1 LSARRESGT
10 GHARNIKINTH
21 PTMHWSF
28 RIGRL
33 FGIDVFVHVTFLLLL
48 GFIGVTHWIQFRQ
61 PAAALSGVAFFVAL
75 FACVLLHEFG
85 HALMARRYGIRT
97 RDITLLPIGGL
108 ARLERMPDQPMQE
121 LWVALAGPAV
131 NVVIALVLVGYLMA
145 AAIVVPVEQLSVTG
159 GPFLARLA
167 AVNVF
172 LVLFNLLPA
181 FPMDGGR
188 VVRALLA
195 TRLDYARATRIAA
208 RLGQFMAL
216 VFGFV
221 GLFWNPL
228 LLFIAL
234 FVWIGAEQEAG
245 LVQMKSALM
254 NTPLRAVM
262 ITDFRTLAPDDT
274 LARAV
279 EHILAGFQQDFP
291 VVDADGRLVGMLTRN
306 DLIRGLSELGRL
318 ARVDSVMQRDF
329 QVATPFDVAENILA
343 RLQECNCHS
352 LPVVHEGRVVGLLNA
367 ENLGEFLMI
376 QSALRRRESA

>member
-1 LSARRESGT
+1 
-10 GHARNIKINTH
+10 
-21 PTMHWSF
+21 MHWSF
-28 RIGRL
+28 RLGRF
-33 FGIDVFVHVTFLLLL
+33 FGIDVYVHFTFLLLL
-48 GFIGVTHWIQFRQ
+48 GFIGITHWIQFRHLG
-61 PAAALSGVAFFVAL
+61 AALNGVAFFVAL
-75 FACVLLHEFG
+75 FACVLLHEYG
-85 HALMARRYGIRT
+85 HALTARRFGIRT

-108 ARLERMPDQPMQE
+108 ARLERMPDQPLQE

-131 NVVIALVLVGYLMA
+131 NVVIALLLIGYLAA

-195 TRLDYARATRIAA
+195 TRMDYARATRIAA
-208 RLGQFMAL
+208 RLGQFMAF

-245 LVQMKSALM
+245 LVQMKSALV

-279 EHILAGFQQDFP
+279 EYILGGFQQDFP
-291 VVDADGRLVGMLTRN
+291 VVDADGRLVGVLTRN
-306 DLIRGLSELGRL
+306 DLIRGLSEMGRM

>member
-1 LSARRESGT
+1 
-10 GHARNIKINTH
+10 
-21 PTMHWSF
+21 MHWSF
-28 RIGRL
+28 RLGRF
-33 FGIDVFVHVTFLLLL
+33 FGIDVYVHFTFLLLL
-48 GFIGVTHWIQFRQ
+48 GFIGITHWIQFRHL
-61 PAAALSGVAFFVAL
+61 AAALNGVAFFVAL
-75 FACVLLHEFG
+75 FACVLLHEYG
-85 HALMARRYGIRT
+85 HALTARRFGIRT

-108 ARLERMPDQPMQE
+108 ARLERMPDQPLQE

-131 NVVIALVLVGYLMA
+131 NVVIALLLIGYLAA

-195 TRLDYARATRIAA
+195 TRMDYARATRIAA
-208 RLGQFMAL
+208 RLGQFMAF

-245 LVQMKSALM
+245 LVQMKSALV

-279 EHILAGFQQDFP
+279 EYILGGFQQDFP
-291 VVDADGRLVGMLTRN
+291 VVDADGRLVGVLTRN
-306 DLIRGLSELGRL
+306 DLIRGLSEMGRM

>member
-1 LSARRESGT
+1 
-10 GHARNIKINTH
+10 
-21 PTMHWSF
+21 MQWSF
-28 RIGRL
+28 KIGKL
-33 FGIDVFVHVTFLLLL
+33 FGIDVFVHFTFVLLL
-48 GFIGVTHWIQFRQ
+48 GFIGLSHWLKTRELADAI
-61 PAAALSGVAFFVAL
+61 AGAGFFVAL

-85 HALMARRYGIRT
+85 HALMARKFGIKT

-108 ARLERMPDQPMQE
+108 ARLERIPDKPMQE
-121 LWVALAGPAV
+121 FWVALAGPAV
-131 NVVIALVLVGYLMA
+131 NVVIAGALFAYLIA
-145 AAIVVPVEQLSVTG
+145 QSALVPVEELSVTG
-159 GPFLARLA
+159 GSFLARLA

-172 LVLFNLLPA
+172 LVAFNMLPA

-195 TRLDYARATRIAA
+195 TRMDYARATNIAA
-208 RLGQFMAL
+208 RLGQFMAF

-221 GLFWNPL
+221 GLFWNPF

-234 FVWIGAEQEAG
+234 FVWIGAQQEAG
-245 LVQMKSALM
+245 FAQMKSALA
-254 NTPLRAVM
+254 NTPLRTVM

-291 VVDADGRLVGMLTRN
+291 VVERDGRIVGVLTRAG
-306 DLIRGLSELGRL
+306 LIRALSEAGNT
-318 ARVDSVMQRDF
+318 APVGEAMQREF
-329 QVATPFDVAENILA
+329 HTASPFDMAEGILA

-352 LPVVHEGRVVGLLNA
+352 LPVVQNGRVVGLLTA

-376 QSALRRRESA
+376 QGALRGEKTA